1 MAVARRLGE
10 PVIETAAAGAG
21 NLERA
26 ASDIRALSETLRET
40 TTEYRL

>member
-1 MAVARRLGE
+1 VGALAHAGKE
-10 PVIETAAAGAG
+10 NAAGAG